1 MENEEIELKEEEILF
16 VESLKSKLNVTEYS
30 ELRRIINK
38 YLQMARNENWKTKR
52 YQEKFEGARKRAD
65 ENYSK
70 YIDEEREKNKW
81 KSYYTEICNKYAT
94 LEIELD
100 LSKAKINILEGE
112 KK

>member
-1 MENEEIELKEEEILF
+1 MENEEIELKEEEMLF
-16 VESLKSKLNVTEYS
+16 VESLKSKLNATEYS
-30 ELRRIINK
+30 ELTNIIERYIQLAKNI
-38 YLQMARNENWKTKR
+38 NWESKR
-52 YQEKFEGARKRAD
+52 YQEKFEDARKRAD

>member
-1 MENEEIELKEEEILF
+1 MENEEIELKEEEMLF
-16 VESLKSKLNVTEYS
+16 VESLKSKLNATEYS
-30 ELRRIINK
+30 ELTNIIERYIQLAKNINWESKRIEERYNAAKERIN
-38 YLQMARNENWKTKR
+38 
-52 YQEKFEGARKRAD
+52 

-81 KSYYTEICNKYAT
+81 KSYYTEVCNKYAK

-100 LSKAKINILEGE
+100 LSKAKINIIEGD